1 MTKVMFDTNFLI
13 DLVRFRI
20 DIQDVKT
27 MIGRSEFYT
36 VDTVIRELE
45 GISTKKSKSGRN
57 ARIALKIIELNN
69 IKVIKSREKSAD
81 EAILKLAKRGMAVAT
96 NDIELKKSLIKQNT
110 KVIYLRSKK
119 HLELR

>member
-1 MTKVMFDTNFLI
+1 MDI
-13 DLVRFRI
+13 D
-20 DIQDVKT
+20 D
-27 MIGRSEFYT
+27 
-36 VDTVIRELE
+36 
-45 GISTKKSKSGRN
+45 
-57 ARIALKIIELNN
+57 N